1 MVGEADL
8 EAGSARA
15 EPIPPRT
22 IVRVRSA
29 FHSVQLR
36 AFTQGANPDR
46 RKPIPSHPSR
56 FFGRDPRERSPLHPR
71 IATPLKIAYS
81 LAQLFRRPSMRK
93 FLLVLLLLLS
103 VFYVASS
110 RYSLQSGHSIDGDYR
125 LLLVDKGSGQVKF
138 LIGK

>member
-1 MVGEADL
+1 
-8 EAGSARA
+8 
-15 EPIPPRT
+15 
-22 IVRVRSA
+22 
-29 FHSVQLR
+29 
-36 AFTQGANPDR
+36 
-46 RKPIPSHPSR
+46 
-56 FFGRDPRERSPLHPR
+56 
-71 IATPLKIAYS
+71 
-81 LAQLFRRPSMRK
+81 MRK